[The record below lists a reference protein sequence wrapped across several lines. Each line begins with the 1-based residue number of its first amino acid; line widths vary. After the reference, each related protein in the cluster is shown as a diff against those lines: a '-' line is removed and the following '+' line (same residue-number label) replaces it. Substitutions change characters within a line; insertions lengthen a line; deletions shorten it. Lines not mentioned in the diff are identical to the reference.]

1 MAWQLS
7 CWQFCLIEC
16 LNPLAKDCKLIE
28 KVVIM
33 SDIKVSINNLYKI
46 FGSAAASM
54 VDLVKEGMSKSD
66 LLEQHGHVLGL
77 DNVNIDVR
85 KQQIQV
91 IMGLSGSGKSTLI
104 RHINRLIEPTSG
116 SIMVDGDDILSMSPA
131 ELRDFRRSK
140 ASMVFQKFGL
150 LPHRKVIDNVAY
162 GLSIQGINKEEALA
176 RSNKWIES
184 VGLAGFENHYP
195 SQLSGGMQQRV
206 GLARALATDA
216 DILLMDEAFSALDPL
231 IRSDMQDVLLSLQE
245 QLHKTII
252 FITHDLD
259 EALKLG
265 DDIAI
270 LRDGAVIQSG
280 TAEKIILHPA
290 DDYVTD
296 FIKDINKARV
306 LKVSSVM
313 TKDKSIKGPEINDKM
328 IIEDALQTVSQSGSN
343 GAIVVKNGKK
353 VGTVSLNDMIM
364 AIARSTK
371 NTDSDTVYR

>member
-1 MAWQLS
+1 
-7 CWQFCLIEC
+7 
-16 LNPLAKDCKLIE
+16 
-28 KVVIM
+28 M
-33 SDIKVSINNLYKI
+33 SDTKVAIKDLYKI
-46 FGSAAASM
+46 FGSNPSSM
-54 VDLVKEGMSKSD
+54 IDKVKDGISKSD
-66 LLEQHGHVLGL
+66 LLEKYGHVLGL
-77 DNVNIDVR
+77 DNVNIEV
-85 KQQIQV
+85 KKSQLQV

-116 SIMVDGDDILSMSPA
+116 SIVVDGEDILSMNQN
-131 ELRDFRRSK
+131 ELRNFRRSK

-150 LPHRKVIDNVAY
+150 LPHRKIIENVSY
-162 GLSIQGINKEEALA
+162 GLTIQGINKQEAYE
-176 RSNKWIES
+176 RSNQWIES
-184 VGLAGFENHYP
+184 VGLNGFENHYP
-195 SQLSGGMQQRV
+195 AQLSGGMQQRV

-245 QLHKTII
+245 KLHKTII

-265 DDIAI
+265 DNIAI

-280 TAEKIILHPA
+280 TAEDIILHPA

-313 TKDKSIKGPEINDKM
+313 TNKNSIKGPEIQDNV
-328 IIEDALQTVSQSGSN
+328 IIEDALQTVSKSGAN
-343 GAIVVKNGKK
+343 GAIVIKDGKK
-353 VGTVSLNDMIM
+353 IGTVSLTDMIM